1 MKCNYKRRLHSIHGT
16 THMHHFIEIRLVFAK
31 VIIKVTK
38 SWRKRLIDLWHVW
51 EEDKFISFFGKE
63 I

>member
-1 MKCNYKRRLHSIHGT
+1 MNCNYKRTLHSIHGT
-16 THMHHFIEIRLVFAK
+16 THMHHFRENRLVFAE

-38 SWRKRLIDLWHVW
+38 SWRKGWIDLWHVW
-51 EEDKFISFFGKE
+51 EKDKFIRVFGEE